1 MTQEEPV
8 TGATTRIGYR
18 WKICLVRASKHLLV
32 CQNEGG
38 GRGKLDKELLCGTRR
53 VLRPPAGVV
62 QKAPRPSTSELLL
75 PILTTQGLGEPG
87 EEGLAL

>member
-38 GRGKLDKELLCGTRR
+38 GRGKEDKELLCGI
-53 VLRPPAGVV
+53 LRPPAGVV
-62 QKAPRPSTSELLL
+62 QKGVESPMAFHFRASSAHPDNPRA
-75 PILTTQGLGEPG
+75 G
-87 EEGLAL
+87 